1 MEDTITLNP
10 FLIQNLGIIR
20 NRCLIKTDDYKLSCV
35 PYTLSLKSCK
45 VLLILS
51 PREQKIITE
60 GNDSILMLH
69 LEFNLPDYKKPVPL
83 FIRLQLQ
90 DFRQLN
96 SSRNQCLL
104 TADFQN
110 TPDIYNRI
118 LIDYFQRKTLY
129 SQIYN
134 SNEYKSRIFSMKET
148 VSIGLDK
155 KAHIRRD
162 EGDKLP
168 VRLIDI
174 SLNRATFF
182 IDTEET
188 VLKALPELILL
199 EFYSSEYPFS
209 ISATLADYTASS
221 EVEGF
226 YIIRLNLS
234 FSICLT
240 HLLHSLFPDIDTA
253 ESCDSGEPPE
263 PEENKLRGNTPEN
276 LISETNIESES

>member
-10 FLIQNLGIIR
+10 FLIHNLGIIR

-35 PYTLSLKSCK
+35 PYALSLKSCK

-60 GNDSILMLH
+60 GNDSVLMLH

-83 FIRLQLQ
+83 FIRLQLR

-129 SQIYN
+129 FQMYDAS
-134 SNEYKSRIFSMKET
+134 EFKSRIFSLKEILP
-148 VSIGLDK
+148 IGLEK
-155 KAHIRRD
+155 IAHIRRD

-188 VLKALPELILL
+188 LLKNLTDSFLL
-199 EFYSSEYPFS
+199 EFYSREFPFS
-209 ISATLADYTASS
+209 LSATLADYTAST
-221 EVEGF
+221 EVDGF

-234 FSICLT
+234 FSVCLT
-240 HLLHSLFPDIDTA
+240 HLLHPLFPGEGTV
-253 ESCDSGEPPE
+253 ESCDPEKPSE
-263 PEENKLRGNTPEN
+263 PEENQIREDIPEN
-276 LISETNIESES
+276 PTNEAIIESES